1 MLPETA
7 SSVFVSQPIP
17 ARCLSIALTVALS
30 SALWLGPAHAAN
42 ESKLEE
48 TANCIALMQT
58 TADDLARQI
67 KAGDKAREPALR
79 TELKL
84 AGALIARTYLEG
96 LRDGNDAKARLQA
109 AHERQVN
116 WDRERKQS
124 VHQACLK
131 RADAQL
137 ASASAP
143 ERFAAARFA
152 EVRFK
157 RMLDPH

>member
-1 MLPETA
+1 MLPKMA
-7 SSVFVSQPIP
+7 SSRLWR
-17 ARCLSIALTVALS
+17 ARVRGAALAFAAALS
-30 SALWLGPAHAAN
+30 TGLLPTAARAA
-42 ESKLEE
+42 SDGKLEE
-48 TANCIALMQT
+48 TANCVALMQT

-96 LRDGNDAKARLQA
+96 LRDGNDAKARLKA
-109 AHERQVN
+109 AHERQAG
-116 WDRERKQS
+116 WDAERKQS

-143 ERFAAARFA
+143 ERYAAARFA

-157 RMLDPH
+157 RMLEPR

>member
-1 MLPETA
+1 MHCRTSTLVVA
-7 SSVFVSQPIP
+7 
-17 ARCLSIALTVALS
+17 ALS
-30 SALWLGPAHAAN
+30 SWLVCAPAHAAN
-42 ESKLEE
+42 EAKLEE

-58 TADDLARQI
+58 AADDLAREI

-79 TELKL
+79 TELTR

-96 LRDGNDAKARLQA
+96 LRNGDEAKARLKA
-109 AHERQVN
+109 AHERQAS
-116 WDRERKQS
+116 WEPERKRS
-124 VHQACLK
+124 VHQSCLK

-152 EVRFK
+152 ESRLK
-157 RMLDPH
+157 RMLTPR

>member
-1 MLPETA
+1 MRLKTGLSMSQRVRGA
-7 SSVFVSQPIP
+7 S
-17 ARCLSIALTVALS
+17 VALGVVLS
-30 SALWLGPAHAAN
+30 SGLLHGPAHAAN
-42 ESKLEE
+42 ESKLED

-79 TELKL
+79 TELQL
-84 AGALIARTYLEG
+84 AGALIARTYVEG
-96 LRDGNDAKARLQA
+96 LRNGNEAKARLKA
-109 AHERQVN
+109 AHERQAG
-116 WDRERKQS
+116 WDPDRKQS

-137 ASASAP
+137 ASASAT

-157 RMLDPH
+157 RMLDPR